1 MSQNLTLDDKDFQLI
16 NILKENSRLSSK
28 EISKKLLMPLTTIHN
43 RIKKLEKMGA
53 IRNYTLNLNDR
64 VLNTISAYILVSVDY
79 NILKLRNTTQHELVK
94 SIKLNPLVEHTA
106 MVTGAH
112 DVVIKIRVK
121 TVQELDDFVT
131 VYLRNQQGIEKT
143 QTMVVLNEV

>member
-79 NILKLRNTTQHELVK
+79 NILKLRSTTQHELVK

-121 TVQELDDFVT
+121 TIQELDDFVT
-131 VYLRNQQGIEKT
+131 VYLRNQYGIEKT